1 VTFTVGSATIVAN
14 ASTDYDR
21 GNCGDLRAG
30 IEVEVRARPR
40 SSGSILD
47 AERIK
52 FEKQGMR

>member
-21 GNCGDLRAG
+21 GKCSDLRAG
-30 IEVEVRARPR
+30 LGVEVRGRPR
-40 SSGSILD
+40 TNGIVD

-52 FEKQGMR
+52 FEKQGER